1 MSDIDILHQMVRD
14 TAKIPVSDE
23 YSRKK
28 VVLKE
33 PQQPK
38 SLVTILG
45 LPDDVIVIKADA
57 FRSPD
62 TVFKGTQGEC
72 KRADFVI
79 VADTGDKK
87 VIICI
92 EMKAKKKQR
101 WTIVKQLTGAK
112 CFVLYCQGIGREF
125 WNKPDFLIGYEYRFV
140 AICHTSIAKR
150 KTRYEKKLRV
160 LHDHPENMLRISR
173 PNDLQFNRLAG
184 A

>member
-79 VADTGDKK
+79 VADTGKKK
-87 VIICI
+87 VI
-92 EMKAKKKQR
+92 
-101 WTIVKQLTGAK
+101 
-112 CFVLYCQGIGREF
+112 LYC
-125 WNKPDFLIGYEYRFV
+125 
-140 AICHTSIAKR
+140 AR
-150 KTRYEKKLRV
+150 K
-160 LHDHPENMLRISR
+160 
-173 PNDLQFNRLAG
+173 
-184 A
+184 